1 MSNNLRDRFKYP
13 RHTDFFIVDKKKVT
27 LKPRFKDV
35 VKKNP
40 QIRYTFSSHG
50 MVHCYTERG
59 TLLLLSD
66 GPRYRYRRDEMC
78 NCVAE
83 VHEDQVV
90 SADINDYNR
99 WASNIW
105 PVNQETFFKDIN
117 EIDGFISSLE
127 EAHNLGRVVQSEFKR
142 VLPIAK
148 NQRIAHEILDEIT
161 KKYKIKKG
169 KKVKVHTKKCAYGG
183 PIPCREPLDHTVF
196 CYIGQSL
203 YRSNSPG
210 PYMGQRIFH
219 IEFAGTDLL
228 YQLVKERF
236 FPDKE

>member
-1 MSNNLRDRFKYP
+1 MSGNLRGRFKYP
-13 RHTDFFIVDKKKVT
+13 RHTDFFIVDKKKVAV
-27 LKPRFKDV
+27 KPRFQDEAE
-35 VKKNP
+35 KNP
-40 QIRYTFSSHG
+40 QIRYTFSRHN
-50 MVHCYTERG
+50 MIHMYTESG
-59 TLLLLSD
+59 TLLCLSD
-66 GPRYRYRRDEMC
+66 GPRYRYRRDEIR

-83 VHEDQVV
+83 VHEGQIV
-90 SADINDYNR
+90 SAKINNHNR
-99 WASNIW
+99 WASNVW
-105 PVNQETFFKDIN
+105 PVNQETFFKDIK
-117 EIDGFISSLE
+117 EIDGFISRLE
-127 EAHNLGRVVQSEFKR
+127 EAKNLGTVVQSEFKR

-148 NQRIAHEILDEIT
+148 NQRIAHEILNEIT

-169 KKVKVHTKKCAYGG
+169 EKVKVHSKKCAYGG
-183 PIPCREPLDHTVF
+183 PVPCMEPLDYTLF

-236 FPDKE
+236 FPDKK